1 MEHTVLLNNGDSVT
15 LVGEL
20 DLVGDF
26 MVLSNDRV
34 TYRFHWKNVAYCRS
48 RRSVGGGS

>member
-1 MEHTVLLNNGDSVT
+1 MEHTVLLNNGQSVS

-20 DLVGDF
+20 ELVGDF
-26 MVLSNDRV
+26 MVLSNQCV
-34 TYRFHWKNVAYCRS
+34 TYRFHWKSVAYCRS